1 VYDSIDREWMY
12 EAMNELS
19 IPEKLIRLVKIYAIR
34 KSGMQTRG
42 TIFYRL
48 VQLMAYA
55 NDIVI
60 IGRSLAS
67 MKEAFQLLEEA
78 SNKWD

>member
-1 VYDSIDREWMY
+1 MY